1 VSLLAATYE
10 APWEGDLARINWKQP
25 SGQVHNLIRG
35 SDRQPGA
42 WTTFGSATVKRYG
55 SRVVDGSGASGTV
68 AAVAAERAADAGLT
82 ICCEVGA
89 VRVDPVMP
97 DGANARTGPRVHGGE
112 WRRGGR
118 GVFE

>member
-1 VSLLAATYE
+1 MSLLAATYE
-10 APWEGDLARINWKQP
+10 APWEGDLARIDWKQP

-42 WTTFGSATVKRYG
+42 WITFGGATVKRYG

-97 DGANARTGPRVHGGE
+97 EGATRGPAHECTAANGVVVGD
-112 WRRGGR
+112 
-118 GVFE
+118 VFE